1 MSLAENHPLKNG
13 SMCAAG
19 TLRRASRLM
28 SRYYDSVLKPSGL
41 RATQFT
47 ILAVVSHKAPCS
59 INNLASVLV
68 MDRSTLARDLQPL
81 ERKGFVSI
89 SSDQNDNRVRL
100 VSMTENGRAALQK
113 AYPLWLN
120 AQTKIS
126 EIFGE
131 DRLLQ
136 LIGELKEV
144 VAVSRL

>member
-1 MSLAENHPLKNG
+1 
-13 SMCAAG
+13 
-19 TLRRASRLM
+19 M
-28 SRYYDSVLKPSGL
+28 SRYYDSVLKPSHL

-47 ILAVVSHKAPCS
+47 ILAVVSKKAPVS
-59 INNLASVLV
+59 INNLAKILV

-81 ERKGFVSI
+81 ERQGFVSI

-100 VSMTENGRAALQK
+100 VSITDNGNAVLQK

-120 AQTKIS
+120 AQTKIT

-136 LIGELKEV
+136 LISELKEV
-144 VAVSRL
+144 STVPSKA